1 MHFCIESVVNSLAAA
16 NSTKKTSSKA
26 KTPAKKSAKANETQM
41 QERRRLISIL
51 LVLFGALT
59 GFLTYIKGDG
69 GLWTGLYNLQR
80 GLFGDGVYLLAPMLI
95 YLGVFISKD
104 KCDKNA
110 IIAKLVQGLI
120 VLLLVCGMWLIFAQ
134 GRVEGATF
142 FKKLGGLY
150 SDGVNPGVRGG
161 GLFGAVIGWTLL
173 ALFKSVGSKIIIV
186 LLTLLF
192 LLMLTNLTIPQ
203 IAGSF
208 SGFFKAIYRAVNED
222 KIKAAERAEERR
234 KRHEELKAQRE
245 KEEAE
250 RKAKEEARSKK
261 RVDIKYDP
269 NKKKPP
275 EKTYEDPSD
284 YVPFIPEEM
293 RESDIGKKIPD
304 FTLALDMN
312 SADSVLYTE
321 QKPISLDDEPPFEM
335 NISGSIPDERDVPD
349 TQPEY
354 GFEEDLFPPEDIPEP
369 EIDFPE
375 EEDIIDAPDS
385 ELDRIAAEAVARAQ
399 KNATHDDKGGYQT
412 LHVEASGQTSMIED
426 EKKTVWTPP
435 PIDIL
440 KYAKN
445 NIPTEQ
451 AKQEMLS
458 KSDALVKTLT
468 DFGVHTTIS
477 GIFRGPSVTRY
488 ELKPD
493 AGVKISKITNLD
505 KDIALC
511 LAANGGVR
519 IEAPIIGKNAVGIEV
534 PNTTRDTVSLRE
546 LIDSEEYR
554 NMKHEL
560 MFAVGKDIEGKIVV
574 GDISKMP
581 HMLIA
586 GTTGSGKSVFTN
598 SIIINILYHASPDD
612 VKLVL
617 IDPKKVEFPV
627 YNGIPHLLIPVVT
640 EADKAVGAL
649 GWAVNEMMMRYNLFE
664 ANGVKNLEGYNAYRD
679 AHPEKKLPK
688 KPKVVIIVDE
698 FADLMLAAKNEAE
711 SSVQRL
717 AQLARAAGMHLI
729 IATQSPRADIITGVI
744 KANIPSRTALSVS
757 NNTESRIILDEVGAE
772 KLLGNG
778 DLLFKP
784 QGARNTLRVQS
795 GFCTDSEIM
804 ELVEFLKNSGKAEY
818 SAEVME
824 KVEQNTPRPK
834 EDRNGGDGGDDI
846 VLNDDDSIIEQAIQ
860 IIAETQTASTSYLQR
875 KLKLGY
881 ARAGRIMDELED
893 MGFVGPANGA
903 KGREVRIT
911 REQWL
916 EREARK

>member
-1 MHFCIESVVNSLAAA
+1 MAASANSSKKASSGSKASSAKKGKTTKSAAA
-16 NSTKKTSSKA
+16 A
-26 KTPAKKSAKANETQM
+26 QEI
-41 QERRRLISIL
+41 ERRRLISIV
-51 LVLFGALT
+51 LVLFGVLT

-69 GLWTGLYNLQR
+69 GLWTGLYNFQR
-80 GLFGDGVYLLAPMLI
+80 GLFGDAVYLLAPMLI
-95 YLGVFISKD
+95 YLGVFISQD
-104 KCDKNA
+104 RSNKNA
-110 IIAKLVQGLI
+110 VVAKLVQGLI
-120 VLLLVCGMWLIFAQ
+120 VMLLVCGMWLIFAQ
-134 GRVEGATF
+134 GKVEGAGF

-150 SDGVNPGVRGG
+150 KDGVDPNIRGG

-173 ALFKSVGSKIIIV
+173 AVFRSVGSKILIV

-203 IAGSF
+203 IAASV
-208 SGFFKAIYRAVNED
+208 SGFFKAVYRALNED
-222 KIKAAERAEERR
+222 KIAAKERAEERR
-234 KRHEELKAQRE
+234 KEHEALKAQRE

-250 RKAKEEARSKK
+250 RRAKEEARSKK
-261 RVDIKYDP
+261 RVDIKIDER
-269 NKKKPP
+269 KKEPKSFENP
-275 EKTYEDPSD
+275 KDF
-284 YVPFIPEEM
+284 VPFIPEEM

-304 FTLALDMN
+304 FTLALDFN
-312 SADSVLYTE
+312 SADSVIYTDG
-321 QKPISLDDEPPFEM
+321 KRAVSADEPPFEIS
-335 NISGSIPDERDVPD
+335 ISGENTDKREKND
-349 TQPEY
+349 TSPEY
-354 GFEEDLFPPEDIPEP
+354 GYEEDLMPPEGLAEP

-375 EEDIIDAPDS
+375 GELDEVGDDDNS
-385 ELDRIAAEAVARAQ
+385 ELHRIINEAVAQSQ
-399 KNATHDDKGGYQT
+399 KNATHDDKGSGYQT
-412 LHVEASGQTSMIED
+412 LHVEEGGQTSMIED
-426 EKKTVWTPP
+426 EQKTVWTPP

-451 AKQEMLS
+451 ARQEMLS
-458 KSDALVKTLT
+458 KSDVLVKTLES
-468 DFGVHTTIS
+468 FGVRTTVT

-488 ELKPD
+488 ELRPD
-493 AGVKISKITNLD
+493 AGVKINKITSLD

-511 LAANGGVR
+511 LAAKGGVR

-546 LIDSEEYR
+546 LIDSDEYR

-560 MFAVGKDIEGKIVV
+560 MFTVGKDIEGKIVV

-581 HMLIA
+581 HMLVA

-598 SIIINILYHASPDD
+598 SIIINILYHASPDE

-617 IDPKKVEFPV
+617 IDPKKVEFPI

-664 ANGVKNLEGYNAYRD
+664 ANGVKNLDGYNSYRD

-688 KPKVVIIVDE
+688 KPKIVIIVDE

-711 SSVQRL
+711 NSVQRL

-757 NNTESRIILDEVGAE
+757 NNMESRIILDEVGAE

-784 QGARNTLRVQS
+784 QGARNTIRVQS
-795 GFCTDSEIM
+795 GFCADSEVH
-804 ELVEFLKNSGKAEY
+804 ELVEFIKNNNNSNY

-824 KVEQNTPRPK
+824 KVEENTPRPK
-834 EDRNGGDGGDDI
+834 EDRNSGSEGGEDI

-903 KGREVRIT
+903 KGREVRIS

>member
-1 MHFCIESVVNSLAAA
+1 MAASGSA
-16 NSTKKTSSKA
+16 KKTSSRS
-26 KTPAKKSAKANETQM
+26 KTPAKSSAKKGAKASAEQEL
-41 QERRRLISIL
+41 ERRRLISIL
-51 LVLFGALT
+51 LVAFGVLT

-69 GLWTGLYNLQR
+69 GLWTGLYNFQR
-80 GLFGDGVYLLAPMLI
+80 GLYGDGVYLLAPMLI

-110 IIAKLVQGLI
+110 VIAKLVQGLI

-134 GRVEGATF
+134 GKVEGATF

-150 SDGVNPGVRGG
+150 SDGVKPGVRGG

-186 LLTLLF
+186 LLTILF

-203 IAGSF
+203 IAASF
-208 SGFFKAIYRAVNED
+208 SGFFKAVYRALNED
-222 KIKAAERAEERR
+222 KIAARERAEERR
-234 KRHEELKAQRE
+234 KRHEEQRAERE
-245 KEEAE
+245 KQEAE

-269 NKKKPP
+269 NKKKKP
-275 EKTYEDPSD
+275 EKTYENPDD

-312 SADSVLYTE
+312 SSDSVTYTE
-321 QKPISLDDEPPFEM
+321 QAPVSADEPPFEM
-335 NISGSIPDERDVPD
+335 NISSTVTEDKTVID

-354 GFEEDLFPPEDIPEP
+354 GYEEDLMPPEGIEEP
-369 EIDFPE
+369 EIFFPE
-375 EEDIIDAPDS
+375 DEDVSPGNP
-385 ELDRIAAEAVARAQ
+385 ELDRIIEEAVAQSQ

-426 EKKTVWTPP
+426 EQKTVWTPP
-435 PIDIL
+435 PLDIL

-458 KSDALVKTLT
+458 KSDVLVKTLN
-468 DFGVHTTIS
+468 DFGVHTSIS

-488 ELKPD
+488 ELRPD
-493 AGVKISKITNLD
+493 AGVKISKITSLD

-511 LAANGGVR
+511 LAAKGGVR

-664 ANGVKNLEGYNAYRD
+664 ANGVKNLEGYNMRRE
-679 AHPEKKLPK
+679 AHPELRLPK
-688 KPKVVIIVDE
+688 KPKIVIIVDE

-784 QGARNTLRVQS
+784 QGVKNTLRVQS
-795 GFCTDSEIM
+795 GFCTDSEIAD
-804 ELVEFLKNSGKAEY
+804 LVEFLRNNGKAEY

-834 EDRNGGDGGDDI
+834 DERGSGGEGDDV

-893 MGFVGPANGA
+893 MGYVGPANGA
-903 KGREVRIT
+903 KGREVRIS

>member
-1 MHFCIESVVNSLAAA
+1 MAA
-16 NSTKKTSSKA
+16 SSGTKKTSSRAKSSA
-26 KTPAKKSAKANETQM
+26 KTPAKKSGKLTAEQEL
-41 QERRRLISIL
+41 ERRRLISIV
-51 LVLFGALT
+51 LVLFGVLT
-59 GFLTYIKGDG
+59 GCLTYIKGDG
-69 GLWTGLYNLQR
+69 GLWTGLYNFQR
-80 GLFGDGVYLLAPMLI
+80 GLYGDGVFLLAPMLI

-110 IIAKLVQGLI
+110 RIAKLVQGLV

-134 GRVEGATF
+134 GKVEGGSF

-150 SDGVNPGVRGG
+150 TDGVNPNVRGG

-173 ALFKSVGSKIIIV
+173 AVFKSVGSKIIIV

-203 IAGSF
+203 ITASLA
-208 SGFFKAIYRAVNED
+208 GFFKAIYRALNED
-222 KIKAAERAEERR
+222 KIAAKERAEERR

-250 RKAKEEARSKK
+250 RKEKEERRSKK
-261 RVDIKYDP
+261 RVDIKLEA
-269 NKKKPP
+269 KKKQP
-275 EKTYEDPSD
+275 EKTYEDPRD

-293 RESDIGKKIPD
+293 RESDIGKRIPD

-312 SADSVLYTE
+312 SADSVMYTE
-321 QKPISLDDEPPFEM
+321 EKAVSADEPPFELH
-335 NISGSIPDERDVPD
+335 ISNESEPVKEPPLKND

-354 GFEEDLFPPEDIPEP
+354 GYEEDLMPPEGLEEP
-369 EIDFPE
+369 EIYFPE
-375 EEDIIDAPDS
+375 DEEMTSSNP
-385 ELDRIAAEAVARAQ
+385 ELDRIIEEAVAQSQ

-412 LHVEASGQTSMIED
+412 LHVEESGQTSMIED

-458 KSDALVKTLT
+458 KSDVLVKTLT
-468 DFGVHTTIS
+468 DFGVHTSIS

-493 AGVKISKITNLD
+493 AGVKISKITSLD

-511 LAANGGVR
+511 LAAKGGVR

-554 NMKHEL
+554 SMKHEL

-598 SIIINILYHASPDD
+598 SIIINILYHASPDE

-664 ANGVKNLEGYNAYRD
+664 ANGVKNLEGYNQKRE
-679 AHPEKKLPK
+679 AHPELRLPK

-757 NNTESRIILDEVGAE
+757 NNMESRIILDETGAE

-784 QGARNTLRVQS
+784 QGVKNTLRVQS
-795 GFCTDSEIM
+795 GFCTDSEIAD
-804 ELVEFLKNSGKAEY
+804 LVEFLKTNGKAEY

-834 EDRNGGDGGDDI
+834 EDRSSGGEGDDV

-893 MGFVGPANGA
+893 MGYVGPANGA

-916 EREARK
+916 AREARK

>member
-1 MHFCIESVVNSLAAA
+1 MAASS
-16 NSTKKTSSKA
+16 NGTKKTA
-26 KTPAKKSAKANETQM
+26 AAKKSSTSAKKNTKATAAQET
-41 QERRRLISIL
+41 ERRRLVSIV
-51 LVLFGALT
+51 LVLFGVLT

-69 GLWTGLYNLQR
+69 GLWTGLYSFQR
-80 GLFGDGVYLLAPMLI
+80 GLFGDAVYLLAPMLI
-95 YLGVFISKD
+95 YLGVFISMD
-104 KCDKNA
+104 RSDKNA
-110 IIAKLVQGLI
+110 IITKLVQGLI

-134 GRVEGATF
+134 GRVEGASF

-150 SDGVNPGVRGG
+150 SDGVNPNIRGG

-173 ALFKSVGSKIIIV
+173 ALFKSVGAKILIV

-203 IAGSF
+203 IAASV
-208 SGFFKAIYRAVNED
+208 SGFFKAVYRAVNED
-222 KIKAAERAEERR
+222 KIKAQERAEQRR
-234 KRHEELKAQRE
+234 KEHEALKAQRE

-261 RVDIKYDP
+261 RVDIKIAP
-269 NKKKPP
+269 PKKKETASYENP
-275 EKTYEDPSD
+275 ED

-304 FTLALDMN
+304 FTLALDFN
-312 SADSVLYTE
+312 SSDKVIYTGD
-321 QKPISLDDEPPFEM
+321 KPVAADEPPFEIS
-335 NISGSIPDERDVPD
+335 ISGQSDRSKND
-349 TQPEY
+349 TAPEY
-354 GFEEDLFPPEDIPEP
+354 GYEEDLMPPEGLHEP
-369 EIDFPE
+369 EIDFPDDE
-375 EEDIIDAPDS
+375 EETVPADNEELNRIIDN
-385 ELDRIAAEAVARAQ
+385 AVAQ
-399 KNATHDDKGGYQT
+399 SLKNATHEDKGGGYQP
-412 LHVEASGQTSMIED
+412 LHVEEGGQTSMIED
-426 EKKTVWTPP
+426 EQKTVWTPP

-445 NIPTEQ
+445 NIPTEL

-458 KSDALVKTLT
+458 KSDVLVKTLEN
-468 DFGVHTTIS
+468 FGVRTTVT

-488 ELKPD
+488 ELRPD
-493 AGVKISKITNLD
+493 VGVKINKITNLD

-511 LAANGGVR
+511 LAAQGGIR
-519 IEAPIIGKNAVGIEV
+519 IEAPILGKNAVGIEV

-546 LIDSEEYR
+546 LIDSDEYR

-560 MFAVGKDIEGKIVV
+560 MFTVGKDIEGKIVV

-581 HMLIA
+581 HMLVA

-598 SIIINILYHASPDD
+598 SIIINILYHASPDE

-664 ANGVKNLEGYNAYRD
+664 ANGVKNIEGYNKRREE
-679 AHPEKKLPK
+679 HPELKLPK

-711 SSVQRL
+711 NSVQRL

-744 KANIPSRTALSVS
+744 KANIPSRTALMVS
-757 NNTESRIILDEVGAE
+757 NNMESRIILDEVGAE

-784 QGARNTLRVQS
+784 QGTRNVLRVQS
-795 GFCTDSEIM
+795 GFCTDGEIM
-804 ELVEFLKNSGKAEY
+804 ELVEFLKNNSKAEY

-834 EDRNGGDGGDDI
+834 EERGGSDGGDDV

>member
-1 MHFCIESVVNSLAAA
+1 MAA
-16 NSTKKTSSKA
+16 SGGTKKTSSRA
-26 KTPAKKSAKANETQM
+26 KSTTKTSAKKGAKVSAEQEL
-41 QERRRLISIL
+41 ERRRLISIV

-69 GLWTGLYNLQR
+69 GLWTGLYNFQR
-80 GLFGDGVYLLAPMLI
+80 GLFGDAVYLLAPMLI
-95 YLGVFISKD
+95 YLGVFISRE
-104 KCDKNA
+104 KCNKNA
-110 IIAKLVQGLI
+110 VIAKLVQGLI
-120 VLLLVCGMWLIFAQ
+120 VVLLVSGMWLIFAQ
-134 GRVEGATF
+134 GKVEGGGF

-150 SDGVNPGVRGG
+150 TDGVNPNVRGG
-161 GLFGAVIGWTLL
+161 GLFSAVIGWTLL

-186 LLTLLF
+186 LLTVLF
-192 LLMLTNLTIPQ
+192 LLMLTDLTIPQ
-203 IAGSF
+203 IAESF
-208 SGFFKAIYRAVNED
+208 SGFFKAIYRALNED
-222 KIKAAERAEERR
+222 KIAAKERAEERR

-250 RKAKEEARSKK
+250 RKEKEEKRSKK

-269 NKKKPP
+269 NKKKQP
-275 EKTYEDPSD
+275 EKPYEDPSD

-312 SADSVLYTE
+312 SADSVMYTE
-321 QKPISLDDEPPFEM
+321 EKAVTADEPPFELH
-335 NISGSIPDERDVPD
+335 ISNEGSIQPEPPLKND

-354 GFEEDLFPPEDIPEP
+354 GYEEDLMPPEDLEEP
-369 EIDFPE
+369 EIYFPE
-375 EEDIIDAPDS
+375 DEELPAGNPD
-385 ELDRIAAEAVARAQ
+385 LDRIIEEAVAQSQ

-412 LHVEASGQTSMIED
+412 LHIEEGGQTSMIED
-426 EKKTVWTPP
+426 EQKTVWTPP

-458 KSDALVKTLT
+458 KSDVLVKTLA
-468 DFGVHTTIS
+468 DFGVHTSIS

-488 ELKPD
+488 ELRPD
-493 AGVKISKITNLD
+493 AGVKISKITSLD
-505 KDIALC
+505 KDIASRLE
-511 LAANGGVR
+511 AKGTVR

-554 NMKHEL
+554 SMKHEL
-560 MFAVGKDIEGKIVV
+560 MFAVGKDVEGKIVV

-598 SIIINILYHASPDD
+598 SIIINILYHASPDE

-664 ANGVKNLEGYNAYRD
+664 ANGVKNLDGYNRRRE
-679 AHPEKKLPK
+679 AHPELRLPK
-688 KPKVVIIVDE
+688 KPKIVIIVDE

-784 QGARNTLRVQS
+784 QGVKNTLRVQS
-795 GFCTDSEIM
+795 GFCTDVEITD
-804 ELVEFLKNSGKAEY
+804 LVEFLKNNGKAEY

-834 EDRNGGDGGDDI
+834 EDRNSGGDGEDI

-893 MGFVGPANGA
+893 MGYVGPANGA
-903 KGREVRIT
+903 KPREVRIS

>member
-1 MHFCIESVVNSLAAA
+1 MASESAKK
-16 NSTKKTSSKA
+16 STKTASKTSSARKA
-26 KTPAKKSAKANETQM
+26 AARKTSKASAAAELEK
-41 QERRRLISIL
+41 RRAISIG
-51 LVLFGALT
+51 LVLFGVLT

-69 GLWTGLYNLQR
+69 GLWTALYSFQR
-80 GLFGDGVYLLAPMLI
+80 GLFGDAVYLLAPMLI
-95 YLGVFISKD
+95 YLGVFISTKG
-104 KCDKNA
+104 DKNTVV
-110 IIAKLVQGLI
+110 AKLVEGLI
-120 VLLLVCGMWLIFAQ
+120 VMLLVCGMWLIFAQ
-134 GRVEGATF
+134 GKVEGATF

-150 SDGVNPGVRGG
+150 LDGADPDIRGG

-173 ALFKSVGSKIIIV
+173 AVFKTVGAKILII
-186 LLTLLF
+186 LLTVLF

-203 IAGSF
+203 IAGAVK
-208 SGFFKAIYRAVNED
+208 GFFTAIYRALNED
-222 KIKAAERAEERR
+222 KIASRERAEERKKEQEALR
-234 KRHEELKAQRE
+234 AERE
-245 KEEAE
+245 KQEAE
-250 RKAKEEARSKK
+250 RLQKEEARKKK
-261 RVDIKYDP
+261 RVDIKLDTR
-269 NKKKPP
+269 KKTP
-275 EKTYEDPSD
+275 EKTYENPDD
-284 YVPFIPEEM
+284 YVPFIPEES
-293 RESDIGKKIPD
+293 RESVIGKKIPD

-312 SADSVLYTE
+312 SAGSVTYTGQE
-321 QKPISLDDEPPFEM
+321 EKTVPFEI
-335 NISGSIPDERDVPD
+335 NISGENQNDAVYDEDDDITRLLD
-349 TQPEY
+349 
-354 GFEEDLFPPEDIPEP
+354 EEDDIPE
-369 EIDFPE
+369 DGE
-375 EEDIIDAPDS
+375 EASD
-385 ELDRIAAEAVARAQ
+385 LDRIIDEAVAQSQ
-399 KNATHDDKGGYQT
+399 KNALHDDKESNYQKI
-412 LHVEASGQTSMIED
+412 HVEESGQTSMIED
-426 EKKTVWTPP
+426 EQKTVWTPP

-445 NIPTEQ
+445 NVPTEK

-458 KSDALVKTLT
+458 KSDVLVKTLES
-468 DFGVHTTIS
+468 FGVKTTVT

-488 ELKPD
+488 ELRPD
-493 AGVKISKITNLD
+493 VGVKINKITTLD

-511 LAANGGVR
+511 LAAQGGVR

-534 PNTTRDTVSLRE
+534 PNTFRDTVSLRE
-546 LIDSEEYR
+546 LIDSDEYR

-617 IDPKKVEFPV
+617 IDPKKVEFPI

-649 GWAVNEMMMRYNLFE
+649 GWAVNEMMMRYNIFE
-664 ANGVKNLEGYNAYRD
+664 ANGVKNIEGYNEYRD
-679 AHPEKKLPK
+679 AHPELKLPK
-688 KPKVVIIVDE
+688 KPKIVIVVDE

-711 SSVQRL
+711 NSVQRL

-744 KANIPSRTALSVS
+744 KANIPSRTALMVS
-757 NNTESRIILDEVGAE
+757 NNMESRIILDEVGAE
-772 KLLGNG
+772 KLLGYG
-778 DLLFKP
+778 DLLYKP

-795 GFCTDSEIM
+795 GYCTDAEIH
-804 ELVEFLKNSGKAEY
+804 ELVDFIKSNGESQY

-824 KVEQNTPRPK
+824 KVEENTPRPK
-834 EDRNGGDGGDDI
+834 EERGGGSDSGEDI

>member
-1 MHFCIESVVNSLAAA
+1 MAAA
-16 NSTKKTSSKA
+16 GGTKSKSSTKTRTSSK
-26 KTPAKKSAKANETQM
+26 TGGAKKNTGKKNTKALEH
-41 QERRRLISIL
+41 RRAISIG
-51 LVLFGALT
+51 LVLFGVLT
-59 GFLTYIKGDG
+59 GFLTYLKGDG
-69 GLWTGLYNLQR
+69 GLWTGIYNFQR
-80 GLFGDGVYLLAPMLI
+80 GMLGDGVYLLAPMLI
-95 YLGVFISKD
+95 YLGVFISTD
-104 KCDKNA
+104 KSKNA
-110 IIAKLVQGLI
+110 VVAKLVQGLI
-120 VLLLVCGMWLIFAQ
+120 VMLLVCGMWLIFAQ
-134 GRVEGATF
+134 GKVEGSGF

-150 SDGVNPGVRGG
+150 SDGVDPTVRGG
-161 GLFGAVIGWTLL
+161 GLLGAVVGWTLL
-173 ALFKSVGSKIIIV
+173 AIFKSVGSKIIII
-186 LLTLLF
+186 LLMVLF
-192 LLMLTNLTIPQ
+192 LLMLTDLTIPQ
-203 IAGSF
+203 IASAV
-208 SGFFKAIYRAVNED
+208 SGFFGSIYRALNED
-222 KIKAAERAEERR
+222 KIESAERAERRR
-234 KRHEELKAQRE
+234 KEQAELKAKRA

-250 RKAKEEARSKK
+250 RKAKEEARRKK
-261 RVDIKYDP
+261 RVDIKY
-269 NKKKPP
+269 KPENYEKP
-275 EKTYEDPSD
+275 ERASYENPED
-284 YVPFIPEEM
+284 YVPFIPEET
-293 RESDIGKKIPD
+293 RESEIGKKIPD

-312 SADSVLYTE
+312 ASDKVRYTSDRDAMLDGVGDDMPE
-321 QKPISLDDEPPFEM
+321 IS
-335 NISGSIPDERDVPD
+335 ISTGIPDMPQTVEEFEDDLTPAPDEEREV
-349 TQPEY
+349 Y
-354 GFEEDLFPPEDIPEP
+354 
-369 EIDFPE
+369 FPE
-375 EEDIIDAPDS
+375 EEEGADADGELHRIID
-385 ELDRIAAEAVARAQ
+385 EAVAQSQ
-399 KNATHDDKGGYQT
+399 KNATHPEGEGDYQT
-412 LHVEASGQTSMIED
+412 IHIEENGQTSMLDD
-426 EKKTVWTPP
+426 EKTAWTPP
-435 PIDIL
+435 PIEIL

-458 KSDALVKTLT
+458 KSDVLVKTLES
-468 DFGVHTTIS
+468 FGVRATVT

-493 AGVKISKITNLD
+493 AGVKINKITSLD

-511 LAANGGVR
+511 LAAKGGVR

-546 LIDSEEYR
+546 LIDSDEYR

-560 MFAVGKDIEGKIVV
+560 MFTVGKDIEGKIVV

-581 HMLIA
+581 HMLVA

-617 IDPKKVEFPV
+617 IDPKKVEFPI

-664 ANGVKNLEGYNAYRD
+664 ANGVKNLEGYNNYRN

-688 KPKVVIIVDE
+688 KPKIVIIVDE

-711 SSVQRL
+711 NSVQRL

-757 NNTESRIILDEVGAE
+757 NSMESRIILDEVGAE
-772 KLLGNG
+772 KLLGYG

-784 QGARNTLRVQS
+784 QGARNTIRVQS
-795 GFCTDSEIM
+795 GFCADSEVH
-804 ELVEFLKNSGKAEY
+804 ELVEFIKNNNNSDY

-824 KVEQNTPRPK
+824 KVEENTPRPK
-834 EDRNGGDGGDDI
+834 DEKGSGGDDD
-846 VLNDDDSIIEQAIQ
+846 VTVSGDDDIIEQAIS
-860 IIAETQTASTSYLQR
+860 IIAQTQTASTSYLQR

-903 KGREVRIT
+903 KGREVRIS